1 MRIRTHRKYKIAARR
16 SWRPEVTNFWLTFFN
31 YFHLAGGNLPFSSVA
46 LIKFKWDFSPPFFFL
61 RVHDSTISFF
71 EAQLEFYGSWSF
83 REEFLFFLRLTSC
96 MMSNELKVIVL
107 IPMLQW
113 KFLEWGC
120 VGELEVSKVP
130 IEDLTILTAQVN
142 VTDEEFLKF

>member
-1 MRIRTHRKYKIAARR
+1 
-16 SWRPEVTNFWLTFFN
+16 
-31 YFHLAGGNLPFSSVA
+31 
-46 LIKFKWDFSPPFFFL
+46 
-61 RVHDSTISFF
+61 
-71 EAQLEFYGSWSF
+71 
-83 REEFLFFLRLTSC
+83 

-113 KFLEWGC
+113 KFLEWRC
-120 VGELEVSKVP
+120 IGELEVSKVP